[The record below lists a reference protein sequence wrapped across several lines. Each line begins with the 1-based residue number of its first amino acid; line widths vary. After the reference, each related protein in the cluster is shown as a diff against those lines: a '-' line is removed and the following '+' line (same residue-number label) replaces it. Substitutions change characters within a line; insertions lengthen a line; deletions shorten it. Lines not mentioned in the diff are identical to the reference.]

1 MALFKAES
9 MVRVV
14 GFLLLLVSGQA
25 MAHQIRFDSCKIVS
39 DKLSHCLDFLEGSLC
54 KPSNQ
59 CCQSIY
65 DLNAIAR
72 VVMGPR
78 FICQCIENV
87 TTVLPTRI
95 RPDRIG
101 DLTVKCD
108 TGNSFAISEYM
119 DCNSTK
125 KFEPENPT
133 THYDIDI
140 GYERQHLPWFSRLFP
155 YSQDHPRL
163 GNYGDSLKNVMLR
176 VYSGSIRRNK
186 VVNVIREHVL
196 ESVQVI
202 TASPG

>member
-25 MAHQIRFDSCKIVS
+25 MVHQIRFDSCKIVS
-39 DKLSHCLDFLEGSLC
+39 DKLSHCLDFLEGSHC

-101 DLTVKCD
+101 RSYCQVQTRGILLPFLSTWTATGSQSRSTGLTTEMILIMK
-108 TGNSFAISEYM
+108 
-119 DCNSTK
+119 ST
-125 KFEPENPT
+125 
-133 THYDIDI
+133 
-140 GYERQHLPWFSRLFP
+140 L
-155 YSQDHPRL
+155 
-163 GNYGDSLKNVMLR
+163 
-176 VYSGSIRRNK
+176 
-186 VVNVIREHVL
+186 
-196 ESVQVI
+196 
-202 TASPG
+202 

>member
-1 MALFKAES
+1 

-25 MAHQIRFDSCKIVS
+25 MDHQIRFDSCKIVS
-39 DKLSHCLDFLEGSLC
+39 DKLSHCLDFLEGSHC

-101 DLTVKCD
+101 DLTVKCN

-119 DCNSTK
+119 DCNR
-125 KFEPENPT
+125 EPIQ
-133 THYDIDI
+133 ID
-140 GYERQHLPWFSRLFP
+140 RPSRL
-155 YSQDHPRL
+155 R
-163 GNYGDSLKNVMLR
+163 
-176 VYSGSIRRNK
+176 
-186 VVNVIREHVL
+186 
-196 ESVQVI
+196 
-202 TASPG
+202 